1 MPRYVAFLRAVNVGG
16 RTVRMEELRRVF
28 EAVPL
33 ANVATFIA
41 SGNVLFDSK
50 KARAPL
56 ERAIERALKGA
67 FGFDVPAMV
76 RSGGELTGVVEH
88 ADACGMTHG
97 GGVTLYV
104 GFLKSEPAAATAR
117 AVAAL
122 SNEVDVL
129 SVHGSHLFWQCR
141 RSFAD
146 STVSGPRL
154 ERLLGTPA
162 TIRNFN
168 TVRTL
173 AART

>member
-16 RTVRMEELRRVF
+16 RTV
-28 EAVPL
+28 
-33 ANVATFIA
+33 
-41 SGNVLFDSK
+41 
-50 KARAPL
+50 
-56 ERAIERALKGA
+56 
-67 FGFDVPAMV
+67 
-76 RSGGELTGVVEH
+76 

-104 GFLKSEPAAATAR
+104 GFLKSEPATATAK

-122 SNEVDVL
+122 SNDVDVL

-162 TIRNFN
+162 TIRNVN
-168 TVRTL
+168 TVRKL